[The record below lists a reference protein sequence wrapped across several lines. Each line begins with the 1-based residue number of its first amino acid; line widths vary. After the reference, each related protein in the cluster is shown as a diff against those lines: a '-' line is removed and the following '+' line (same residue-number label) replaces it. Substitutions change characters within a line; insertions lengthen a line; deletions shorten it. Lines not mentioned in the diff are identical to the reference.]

1 MFGRSNVF
9 GMIVGFGVRVK
20 DAREKDKNHLIE
32 AKFEVPLD
40 HDLAQEIMPAMA
52 ADLFNKVKG
61 GWQAKPEVDELAF
74 NMSPDLQILELREHP
89 ELPAVVRIQGV
100 SIRKVVAY
108 KGEADALFLG
118 FTTTWTLG
126 DEQEPIA
133 IIKRLKTG
141 VYMTSTAQQPQLETQ
156 PDLVDESQEEEQPGL
171 PTTGDDA
178 GEVDVDQQ
186 AQPDLSDEEPD
197 EATDDEDAEDV
208 FVPSEVLTADTA
220 DQEHPGDDVGNVE
233 GAAGDVPP
241 RNRRNRRGLRA
252 VAGSVTVN

>member
-1 MFGRSNVF
+1 MFERENVF

-20 DAREKDKNHLIE
+20 DAREKDKDHLIE

-40 HDLAQEIMPAMA
+40 HDLAQDIMPAMA
-52 ADLFNKVKG
+52 TDLFNKVKG

-74 NMSPDLQILELREHP
+74 NMNPDLQILELREHP
-89 ELPAVVRIQGV
+89 ELPAVVRIAGV

-141 VYMTSTAQQPQLETQ
+141 VYMTSTAQQPTLETQ
-156 PDLVDESQEEEQPGL
+156 PALAEEPQAAEEQPEL
-171 PTTGDDA
+171 QPEPED
-178 GEVDVDQQ
+178 DVDPQ
-186 AQPDLSDEEPD
+186 AQPDLSDEI
-197 EATDDEDAEDV
+197 AGDDDAEDV
-208 FVPSEVLTADTA
+208 IVPSEVLTAGTA
-220 DQEHPGDDVGNVE
+220 DPEAPGDDVGNVD
-233 GAAGDVPP
+233 GAAGEVPP
-241 RNRRNRRGLRA
+241 RNRRGRRGLRA
-252 VAGSVTVN
+252 VAGSATVN